1 MMISQGLYY
10 NSVFEV
16 EALVRTLDVVE
27 VSTESRA
34 IRVGKKKCAIL
45 FEPDAQA
52 SRSFSLMNTSNL
64 KSVSFLSKRNTS
76 RPQYDILYKMMNTE
90 RADRMVIPLWSGYNV
105 LLNGYGSDVYV
116 YFDVYSNT
124 DEFVVRLEYENLHFY
139 LPGQSSGQTSSAYK
153 DIPFIQRINEMEC
166 ILYWNT
172 VTRELLE
179 QVRVPI
185 NKNRELFMK
194 ILYNYEL
201 PYPAFV
207 YRN

>member
-1 MMISQGLYY
+1 MMISPGLYY

-16 EALVRTLDVVE
+16 EALIRTLDVVE

-34 IRVGKKKCAIL
+34 IRVGKNKCAIL
-45 FEPDAQA
+45 FDPDAQA
-52 SRSFSLMNTSNL
+52 SRSFSLTNCTNL

-76 RPQYDILYKMMNTE
+76 RPQYDILYKMANTD
-90 RADRMVIPLWSGYNV
+90 RADKILIPFWTGYNV

-116 YFDVYSNT
+116 YFEVFNAE
-124 DEFVVRLEYENLHFY
+124 EFVLRLEYENLHFY
-139 LPGQSSGQTSSAYK
+139 LPGYK
-153 DIPFIQRINEMEC
+153 DIPFIQRINEVEC
-166 ILYWNT
+166 ILYWKT

-179 QVRVPI
+179 HVRCPI
-185 NKNRELFMK
+185 NKNVELSKK

-207 YRN
+207 SRK